1 MDSATA
7 QVVLKLQLDDVD
19 AILKTLPKTD
29 KNGAV
34 NSERVAFA
42 ALGDEL
48 LRKWNNLRGQA
59 FARNIVQEENSSR
72 EAYKKL
78 LGEEQQAER
87 DHDLACRLSGKPV
100 PQRPAVQHAYAM
112 YKNVADQKS
121 EPVNDKTLADK
132 DLHSDLTSM
141 QTKPSKNGLLSGKK
155 RLAEDDLKP
164 DLGPNSFKRARV
176 DDAKDEDDNSI
187 TPNIRTTTSKKRTV
201 SLDPAIFRENEDG
214 RTKRAKLDNPTNE
227 SLLSGHDGTAQTGTL
242 SATCSSCLD
251 IHAACNM
258 LQLPCR
264 NDGDVEAHAYCRECL
279 TRLFEC
285 SITDTSHFPPRC
297 CSKIIPIF
305 NCIPFLPSA
314 VFSRFVAKREELEMV
329 DRTYCSNKTCS
340 NWIRPASIVA
350 DTATCAECAQKTC
363 VTCKNERHDGLCPE
377 DKDVKK
383 LMGVAKAKRWQTC
396 PKCKEMVEL
405 ERGCFHIT

>member
-164 DLGPNSFKRARV
+164 DLGPNSFKRVRV

-187 TPNIRTTTSKKRTV
+187 TPNI
-201 SLDPAIFRENEDG
+201 
-214 RTKRAKLDNPTNE
+214 
-227 SLLSGHDGTAQTGTL
+227 Q
-242 SATCSSCLD
+242 
-251 IHAACNM
+251 
-258 LQLPCR
+258 
-264 NDGDVEAHAYCRECL
+264 
-279 TRLFEC
+279 
-285 SITDTSHFPPRC
+285 
-297 CSKIIPIF
+297 
-305 NCIPFLPSA
+305 
-314 VFSRFVAKREELEMV
+314 
-329 DRTYCSNKTCS
+329 
-340 NWIRPASIVA
+340 
-350 DTATCAECAQKTC
+350 CAQKTC

-396 PKCKEMVEL
+396 QKCKEMVEL

>member
-7 QVVLKLQLDDVD
+7 PVVLKLQLDDVD

-59 FARNIVQEENSSR
+59 FACNIGQEENSSR

-78 LGEEQQAER
+78 LSEEQQAER
-87 DHDLACRLSGKPV
+87 DHDLACRLAGKPV
-100 PQRPAVQHAYAM
+100 PQRLAVQHARTV

-121 EPVNDKTLADK
+121 EPVNDKTIADK
-132 DLHSDLTSM
+132 NLHSDLTSM

-164 DLGPNSFKRARV
+164 DLGSNSFKRARV

-187 TPNIRTTTSKKRTV
+187 TPHIRTTTSKKRTA

-227 SLLSGHDGTAQTGTL
+227 SLFSAHDGTAQTGTL

-251 IHAACNM
+251 IHAARNM

-264 NDGDVEAHAYCRECL
+264 NDGDVEAYVYCCECL

-285 SITDTSHFPPRC
+285 SITGQGFFGGPKS
-297 CSKIIPIF
+297 IF
-305 NCIPFLPSA
+305 
-314 VFSRFVAKREELEMV
+314 
-329 DRTYCSNKTCS
+329 
-340 NWIRPASIVA
+340 
-350 DTATCAECAQKTC
+350 
-363 VTCKNERHDGLCPE
+363 G
-377 DKDVKK
+377 
-383 LMGVAKAKRWQTC
+383 
-396 PKCKEMVEL
+396 
-405 ERGCFHIT
+405 

>member
-34 NSERVAFA
+34 NSEQVAFA

-132 DLHSDLTSM
+132 DLRSDLTSM

-187 TPNIRTTTSKKRTV
+187 TPNI
-201 SLDPAIFRENEDG
+201 
-214 RTKRAKLDNPTNE
+214 
-227 SLLSGHDGTAQTGTL
+227 Q
-242 SATCSSCLD
+242 
-251 IHAACNM
+251 
-258 LQLPCR
+258 
-264 NDGDVEAHAYCRECL
+264 
-279 TRLFEC
+279 
-285 SITDTSHFPPRC
+285 
-297 CSKIIPIF
+297 
-305 NCIPFLPSA
+305 
-314 VFSRFVAKREELEMV
+314 
-329 DRTYCSNKTCS
+329 
-340 NWIRPASIVA
+340 
-350 DTATCAECAQKTC
+350 
-363 VTCKNERHDGLCPE
+363 

>member
-78 LGEEQQAER
+78 LGEEQQAEP
-87 DHDLACRLSGKPV
+87 CRLSGKPV

-132 DLHSDLTSM
+132 DLRSDLTSM

-187 TPNIRTTTSKKRTV
+187 TPNI
-201 SLDPAIFRENEDG
+201 
-214 RTKRAKLDNPTNE
+214 
-227 SLLSGHDGTAQTGTL
+227 Q
-242 SATCSSCLD
+242 
-251 IHAACNM
+251 
-258 LQLPCR
+258 
-264 NDGDVEAHAYCRECL
+264 
-279 TRLFEC
+279 
-285 SITDTSHFPPRC
+285 
-297 CSKIIPIF
+297 
-305 NCIPFLPSA
+305 
-314 VFSRFVAKREELEMV
+314 
-329 DRTYCSNKTCS
+329 
-340 NWIRPASIVA
+340 
-350 DTATCAECAQKTC
+350 
-363 VTCKNERHDGLCPE
+363 

>member
-132 DLHSDLTSM
+132 DLRSDLTSM

-187 TPNIRTTTSKKRTV
+187 TPNI
-201 SLDPAIFRENEDG
+201 L
-214 RTKRAKLDNPTNE
+214 
-227 SLLSGHDGTAQTGTL
+227 
-242 SATCSSCLD
+242 
-251 IHAACNM
+251 
-258 LQLPCR
+258 
-264 NDGDVEAHAYCRECL
+264 
-279 TRLFEC
+279 
-285 SITDTSHFPPRC
+285 
-297 CSKIIPIF
+297 
-305 NCIPFLPSA
+305 
-314 VFSRFVAKREELEMV
+314 FSRFVAKREELEMV